1 MKLDQDC
8 VRDLLLAI
16 EELSRVNKT
25 ESLEY
30 YFENS
35 NLKESPYSE
44 EDLMYTASRLKEAG
58 FIHAQP
64 NGSFSYYYVST
75 LTYNG
80 HVFLDTIR
88 DPKVWSKTKEVTS
101 KFASVS
107 LPIVAEIGSK
117 YLKNLLNLE

>member
-16 EELSRVNKT
+16 EELAQVNRT
-25 ESLEY
+25 ASLED

-35 NLKESPYSE
+35 NLKEKSYSE
-44 EDLMYTASRLKEAG
+44 EELMYTASRLKEAG

-64 NGSFSYYYVST
+64 NRDFSYYFVST
-75 LTYNG
+75 LTYDG

-88 DPKVWSKTKEVTS
+88 DPKVWAKTKEVTS
-101 KFASVS
+101 KLASVS
-107 LPIVAEIGSK
+107 IPLMAEIGSK
-117 YLKNLLNLE
+117 YLKNLLYLE